1 MSPFFKS
8 YFAIIGICRFMPKRA
23 ANAKAL
29 QTGYIRLKQS
39 NTGFQHPSLPMIM
52 IIPDFCNFLKL
63 AFNILFA
70 LENVCRKVLIIES

>member
-1 MSPFFKS
+1 ML
-8 YFAIIGICRFMPKRA
+8 KRA
-23 ANAKAL
+23 ANAKAI
-29 QTGYIRLKQS
+29 QTCHVRLKQF

-70 LENVCRKVLIIES
+70 LENVCRKVLILES